1 MPGGKWKASRIR
13 AAKLRMPEMKWKE
26 KNMKTKLGI
35 TAGALAAITYLT
47 GFFSG
52 YLALIVIVGYVFIMQ
67 ENDWLKLNTLKALVL
82 TLAFSVL
89 TALVGFIP
97 NILTLINSLFAIWD
111 GSIYGNKVLPAINDI
126 VSFINNCINLIEKV
140 LMLLLALYA
149 TKLKTV
155 KIGFIDNMLEK
166 IIVKG

>member
-1 MPGGKWKASRIR
+1 
-13 AAKLRMPEMKWKE
+13 
-26 KNMKTKLGI
+26 MKTKLGI
-35 TAGALAAITYLT
+35 TAGAVAAVAYLA

-67 ENDWLKLNTLKALVL
+67 ENDWLKLNSLKALVL
-82 TLAFSVL
+82 MLAFSVL

-97 NILTLINSLFAIWD
+97 NIISLINSLLNIWD
-111 GSIYGNKVLPAINDI
+111 GSLYNNKVIPAINDC
-126 VSFINNCINLIEKV
+126 VTFINNCINLVEKV

-155 KIGFIDNMLEK
+155 KIGFIDNILEK